1 LLGSGGAAFVAVGQA
16 TDLTRGHNWPEIP
29 SLNRSWFWRVLLQRQ
44 MRSRSVVGIEIGSK
58 DSPQRAFMEHDHVV
72 ETFAPD
78 RSDHSFHISPLP
90 GRGWCRENLC
100 YRHSPDLFS
109 EALAKNR
116 VAISQ
121 EVARKLVERKSIP
134 RLRAGALG
142 GRMAGHMEVNDA
154 TMIMGQN

>member
-1 LLGSGGAAFVAVGQA
+1 
-16 TDLTRGHNWPEIP
+16 
-29 SLNRSWFWRVLLQRQ
+29 

-58 DSPQRAFMEHDHVV
+58 DSPQRAFMEHDYVV

-90 GRGWCRENLC
+90 WRGWCRENLF
-100 YRHSPDLFS
+100 YSHFPDLFS

-121 EVARKLVERKSIP
+121 EVARKLVERRSIP
-134 RLRAGALG
+134 QLLAGALG

-154 TMIMGQN
+154 TTIMGQN